1 MPNFNKLRAFLIWA
15 IGKYFKIF
23 QVILDIKIKISI
35 FKTSNVPNFD
45 KFNKNKFFD
54 IKIDIGM
61 FKVSSVPYF
70 NKF

>member
-1 MPNFNKLRAFLIWA
+1 MPNFNKFRAFLIWA
-15 IGKYFKIF
+15 IGKYYIK
-23 QVILDIKIKISI
+23 VILDIKIKISI

-61 FKVSSVPYF
+61 FEVSSVPYF